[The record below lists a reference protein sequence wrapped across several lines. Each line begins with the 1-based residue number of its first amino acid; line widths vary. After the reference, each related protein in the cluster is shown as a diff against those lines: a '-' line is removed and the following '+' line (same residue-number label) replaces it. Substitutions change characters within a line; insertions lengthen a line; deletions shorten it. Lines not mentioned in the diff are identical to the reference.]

1 MPFPPHV
8 WHWIP
13 HYNGPCTG
21 VSPTATRW
29 VYAMPEHTGTATI
42 HGFLST
48 HKEQMSIDFTNCA
61 HTHYHLSPPGANFTF
76 AMVANPFRRVLSNAF
91 HRFQW
96 NLEPRLQFGQSNETV
111 AAFRRFVMADQR
123 RGGLCAKH
131 NHMTPHCLWVQ
142 ASFLGKFPKPR
153 LVYPVA
159 QLETGFKR
167 ILQRL
172 GYPDDLF
179 TGFETHHC
187 ASSCVGASGG
197 ALFSRINGTR
207 GKVTLKANASFE
219 QMMSER
225 QNADSSHSLQ
235 WYDAESAEKVR
246 RMFLLDFEAFNFSQD
261 PMHMWDPR
269 AWGIGEALEFCSNA
283 YHQRI
288 DCNLP
293 VL

>member
-1 MPFPPHV
+1 
-8 WHWIP
+8 
-13 HYNGPCTG
+13 
-21 VSPTATRW
+21 
-29 VYAMPEHTGTATI
+29 
-42 HGFLST
+42 
-48 HKEQMSIDFTNCA
+48 
-61 HTHYHLSPPGANFTF
+61 
-76 AMVANPFRRVLSNAF
+76 
-91 HRFQW
+91 
-96 NLEPRLQFGQSNETV
+96 
-111 AAFRRFVMADQR
+111 MADQR

-187 ASSCVGASGG
+187 ISSCVSSLASP
-197 ALFSRINGTR
+197 IPGTR
-207 GKVTLKANASFE
+207 GHVTMKANASFA

-225 QNADSSHSLQ
+225 QKASQSLQ
-235 WYDAESAEKVR
+235 WYDAESADKVR

-261 PMHMWDPR
+261 PVRMWDPP
-269 AWGIGEALEFCSNA
+269 AWGMSEALEF
-283 YHQRI
+283 
-288 DCNLP
+288 
-293 VL
+293 